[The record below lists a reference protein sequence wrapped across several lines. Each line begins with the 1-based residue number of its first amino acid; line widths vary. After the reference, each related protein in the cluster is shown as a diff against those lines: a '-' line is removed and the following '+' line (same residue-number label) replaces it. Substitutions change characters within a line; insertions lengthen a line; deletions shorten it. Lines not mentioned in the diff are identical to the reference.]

1 MNWKTSESHPIRIAE
16 IQLTAGQKLGLSFC
30 PGKVQQ
36 FARSGPWKRDVG
48 MDLDSIRNHN
58 FDVVVSLIEDFEFQ
72 ELEVESIQDGAV
84 EQANMRWIWVPI
96 KDGYIPTSSNV
107 DGLNQVL
114 DAFLSGDSVF
124 VHCKGGMGRAGT
136 VAAWLLTHVGRTAQ
150 EAAAEVRSVRPGAIE
165 NRKQAG
171 WVEEHAGLRQGVF

>member
-1 MNWKTSESHPIRIAE
+1 MTYKTSESDPIEIAE
-16 IQLTAGQKLGLSFC
+16 VQLTAERKLGLSFC
-30 PGKVQQ
+30 PGKVQRH
-36 FARSGPWKRDVG
+36 AESGPWKRDVG
-48 MDLDSIRNHN
+48 MDLDRIRDHG

-72 ELEVESIQDGAV
+72 KLEVQSIQNGAV

-96 KDGYIPTSSNV
+96 KDGKIPTSSNA

-124 VHCKGGMGRAGT
+124 VHCKGGLGRAGT

-150 EAAAEVRSVRPGAIE
+150 EAVAEVRSARPGTIE
-165 NRKQAG
+165 NHWQAG
-171 WVEEHAGLRQGVF
+171 WVEENAGLRQGVF